1 MISQQL
7 LVKAAKLLDFGA
19 KSIEAQ
25 NIDLRKL
32 KGARSLF
39 FQMIVAAH
47 SYAETVYILCERN
60 RTSAC
65 GGLLRSLLEN
75 LINIRSLYSAPREHH
90 HIIFLHGVIEKR
102 KQQNHALEFLN
113 KNPQYQDQGFSI
125 TELSKARDATV
136 TQENV
141 YTKKVNRQKM
151 KLIESVIERTKYV
164 DEHNKKKRQKS
175 ESLERL
181 YFNIY
186 RTLSAATHM
195 NFLSFQDHFKLENSQ
210 IVVMLSGDPDK
221 VEHFLRVLI
230 YLYTETLDAFLKI
243 FKSPLRKQFNKKDY
257 AG

>member
-1 MISQQL
+1 MSQQL

-25 NIDLRKL
+25 NVDLPKL

-47 SYAETVYILCERN
+47 SYAEAVYILCKRN
-60 RTSAC
+60 RTPAC

-75 LINIRSLYSAPREHH
+75 LINIRFLYSAPREHH

-125 TELSKARDATV
+125 TDLSKARDATV

-141 YTKKVNRQKM
+141 YTKKVNGHKM

-164 DEHNKKKRQKS
+164 DVSATTEKDPLGGHLKGPTWRSFKWTHLAVTEMDPPGGHSKRPTWRSPK
-175 ESLERL
+175 
-181 YFNIY
+181 
-186 RTLSAATHM
+186 RTHLAV
-195 NFLSFQDHFKLENSQ
+195 
-210 IVVMLSGDPDK
+210 I
-221 VEHFLRVLI
+221 
-230 YLYTETLDAFLKI
+230 
-243 FKSPLRKQFNKKDY
+243 
-257 AG
+257 